1 LNTIQTY
8 IVASGGSFNPKQAV
22 ATGRL
27 AALEEVASRTDDG
40 INKLVGYGYGPP
52 IPSIY
57 HIVSYGDL
65 P

>member
-1 LNTIQTY
+1 
-8 IVASGGSFNPKQAV
+8 VASGGSFNPKQAV

-52 IPSIY
+52 VPSIY
-57 HIVSYGDL
+57 QIFSYDDL